1 MIKLWGTTDTTFD
14 TNGDLTIQP
23 LRAVVRNEDS
33 TAFYLDLETD
43 LSYVDELT
51 EGRILTADLPGG
63 AQPFRIQNVTKSRKK
78 ITIRANHVF
87 FDSKNYLIQDSYVV
101 NRNANDALD
110 HLNSATEPESE
121 FTTISDIQNFA
132 SYRCVRT
139 SLFDAVKE
147 VQARWG
153 GHIVMDG
160 FTIGLRDSIGAD
172 RGMTV
177 QYAKNLQN
185 IEAVYNWDNVVTKLL
200 PVGYDGL
207 TLDEVYLDADITYD
221 QPYTKTVTFQQ
232 DISSDDYPTEAAYL
246 EALETDLRL
255 QAEAY
260 LEIHKYPE
268 VTYTLSAYVRD
279 QIELGDV
286 VRVTDSRLGIDLNTN
301 VIAYTYNCITERY
314 TETVFGNFQPS
325 LQGLMG
331 TITATATQAAEEA
344 AAVVRVTLGAEL
356 DEATAAIW
364 ANMNDSYVIYEGD
377 RILVV
382 DTLPKEDATNVIMI
396 NSAGIGFS
404 NTGIDGTF
412 NSAWLIDGTMDMQNI
427 NVINLTADLIKG
439 GTLKL
444 GSMLNESG
452 VLELYDAD
460 NNLIGLM
467 DNNGLKM
474 YGLDG
479 SYVLMNAD
487 VGFAGYDSGGTK
499 VFWADEDEF
508 HMKKSVVEEEIT
520 LCERARFIPIT
531 IMSGSTT
538 VNDGIG
544 LIAVSQS

>member
-63 AQPFRIQNVTKSRKK
+63 TQPFRIQNVTKSRKK

-110 HLNSATEPESE
+110 HLNSATEPASE

-177 QYAKNLQN
+177 QYAKNLQT

-207 TLDEVYLDADITYD
+207 TLSEVYLEADVTYD

-232 DISSDDYPTEAAYL
+232 NISSDDYPTEEAYL
-246 EALETDLRL
+246 AALEADLRF

-260 LEIHKYPE
+260 LEIHKRPE

-286 VRVTDSRLGIDLNTN
+286 VRVTDSRLGIDLSTN
-301 VIAYTYNCITERY
+301 VIAYSYNCITERY

-344 AAVVRVTLGAEL
+344 SAVVRVTLGAEL
-356 DEATAAIW
+356 DEATSAIW
-364 ANMNDSYVIYEGD
+364 SNMKDSNVIYEGD

-382 DTLPKEDATNVIMI
+382 DTLPKEEATNVLMI

-404 NTGIDGTF
+404 NTGISGSF
-412 NSAWLIDGTMDMQNI
+412 NSAWLIDGTLDMQNI

-487 VGFAGYDSGGTK
+487 VGFAGYDSNDTK

-531 IMSGSTT
+531 IMSGTT
-538 VNDGIG
+538 VVNDGIG